1 VRVRARD
8 VVKAYG
14 RAIALD
20 GCTVEVDT
28 GVTGLLG
35 PNGAGKTTLLTL
47 VLGLARPEAGQ
58 LEVLGHDPA
67 SAGPAVR
74 ARLGYS
80 PERDVLPPHVSA
92 ADFVVHMARIHGLPV
107 TAARTRA
114 ADTLRWV
121 GLGEDARRPLGTL
134 STGQRQRT
142 LLAQALVHDP
152 DLVLL
157 DEPTA
162 GLDPLQ
168 RDEVLA
174 LIRRVGTELARDVL
188 VSSHLLPEIERVA
201 DAVVVLRAG
210 RVAAHHLLGSDQA
223 TGEVRIEVDG
233 DAGEL
238 AAACTARGLTVHDQH
253 AGRLRVHAPDDR
265 ALDTLRDAAVAT
277 GASLRRVQR
286 EAPALADLYHAATLG
301 GP

>member
-1 VRVRARD
+1 M
-8 VVKAYG
+8 
-14 RAIALD
+14 ALD
-20 GCTVEVDT
+20 GFTVEVDT

-67 SAGPAVR
+67 SAGPTVR

-162 GLDPLQ
+162 GLDPL
-168 RDEVLA
+168 E
-174 LIRRVGTELARDVL
+174 RDVL

-233 DAGEL
+233 DAGGL